1 MTNLLEKSLITGFG
15 IFALI
20 LFLILIA
27 PFFQEIEEYKEKSEK
42 DDLDDY
48 SNFVN
53 KVNSAINYFI
63 NNHEEEYI
71 EKIEYP
77 DDINVT
83 FTGNYAIFDFLIDGK
98 VYSKTLKYDD
108 QFIQKSYCDIPSK
121 TYELI
126 ITLNSSL
133 LSINFKNL
141 D

>member
-15 IFALI
+15 IFILI

-27 PFFQEIEEYKEKSEK
+27 PFFQEIEEYKESEK

-48 SNFVN
+48 SNFIN

-63 NNHEEEYI
+63 NNPEEEYI

-77 DDINVT
+77 ENINVT
-83 FTGNYAIFDFLIDGK
+83 FTENYAIFDFLIDGK

-108 QFIQKSYCDIPSK
+108 QFIHKSYCDIPPK

-133 LSINFKNL
+133 LYVNFRNL